1 VRVVLVVAAAA
12 VLACAGAGFTSGNG
26 VPASKLGSSAR
37 ATGAND
43 VKPAQCA
50 ALALT
55 TVVSAAV
62 SYTAPNGVNGLLLGS
77 SVPDSITG
85 RSGNECI
92 LGGGGND
99 VINGGSGTDVCIGGP
114 GVDTFAN
121 CETQIQ

>member
-1 VRVVLVVAAAA
+1 MRGALLAAA
-12 VLACAGAGFTSGNG
+12 VAALALTGTAFTAGSA
-26 VPASKLGSSAR
+26 VPATKLGSSAR

-55 TVVSAAV
+55 VVVSASV

-77 SVPDSITG
+77 GLPDSITG
-85 RSGNECI
+85 RSGSECI

-99 VINGGSGTDVCIGGP
+99 VLNGGGGTDVCIGGP
-114 GVDTFAN
+114 GVDSFAN
-121 CETQIQ
+121 CETAIQ